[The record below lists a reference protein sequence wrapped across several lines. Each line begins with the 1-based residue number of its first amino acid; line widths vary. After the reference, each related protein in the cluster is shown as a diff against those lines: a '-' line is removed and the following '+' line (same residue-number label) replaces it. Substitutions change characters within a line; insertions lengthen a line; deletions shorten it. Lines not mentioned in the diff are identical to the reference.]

1 MMAPTS
7 HQSDVVKLVRQM
19 AYNHDPRTIF
29 ADFCELFALALNQPL
44 NQLNKP
50 LWERRESQY
59 IQVAGRYSRTEMDG
73 FRAVW
78 AATVEALERNPVD
91 VLGNAYEQLEVAN
104 KAAGQFFTPYHL
116 CELMAETMVDEA
128 LIAKAQAEGFITV
141 AEPASGSG
149 AMIIAL
155 ANVMRRKGLEPQRQ
169 LHVTTIDK
177 SATAA
182 YMCYIQLSLLGIPA
196 AVWIGNTLS
205 MEMQEKFLTPM
216 HMIGGWAPSRGD
228 LTVARHVATIAP
240 GSTDVNTTLDAEK
253 FIETHESAP
262 LVDIVIPSQEQ
273 LDLFGM
279 EGAA

>member
-1 MMAPTS
+1 ME
-7 HQSDVVKLVRQM
+7 VV
-19 AYNHDPRTIF
+19 
-29 ADFCELFALALNQPL
+29 
-44 NQLNKP
+44 
-50 LWERRESQY
+50 
-59 IQVAGRYSRTEMDG
+59 GRYSKKEMDG

-78 AATVEALERNPVD
+78 AAVVEALERTPVD
-91 VLGNAYEQLEVAN
+91 VLGNAYEELEVAN

-128 LIAKAQAEGFITV
+128 LIAKVQAEGFVTV
-141 AEPASGSG
+141 GEPASGSG

-155 ANVMRRKGLEPQRQ
+155 ANVMRKKGLDPQRQ

-216 HMIGGWAPSRGD
+216 HIIGGWAPSRGD
-228 LTVARHVATIAP
+228 VTVARKLADGKAREVEAVPQHITLVAP
-240 GSTDVNTTLDAEK
+240 V
-253 FIETHESAP
+253 
-262 LVDIVIPSQEQ
+262 VDIVAPTQEQ
-273 LDLFGM
+273 LDLFGI